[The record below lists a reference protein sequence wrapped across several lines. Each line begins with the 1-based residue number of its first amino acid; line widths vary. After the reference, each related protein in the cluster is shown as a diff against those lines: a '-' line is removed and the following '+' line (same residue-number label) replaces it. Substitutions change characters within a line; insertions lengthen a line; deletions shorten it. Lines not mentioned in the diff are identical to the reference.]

1 MIITSLTNSR
11 IKEICKLK
19 EKKYRNMTNTFL
31 IEGINLVTE
40 AGKRNLLK
48 EIFVLEEKT
57 INIDIPTTYVTKE
70 VMKKISSTDS
80 IPNVVGVSLKKE
92 ELLLGDRLLLLDNL
106 QDPGNLG
113 TIIRSSKAFNIDTIV
128 ISPTTVDMYNP
139 KVLRATEGMI
149 FHINIIVRDLPSL
162 ITELKKDNYK
172 IYGTKVD
179 GGINVK
185 DISLKRKYAL
195 VIGNEG
201 NGVSEEVNNLCDG
214 FFYKDKKVAVV
225 GGGSSSLTEAL
236 YLSKICKEVIIIH
249 RRDKLTAD
257 KYLIDKVNSTKNI
270 KVLYNS
276 NITKYN
282 QNNNKLT
289 SVIINNKDNLE
300 VEGVFLAIGSTPN
313 SEIFNVNK
321 DNNYII
327 VDSNYMTNIDKVY
340 AIGDV
345 IKKDYYQLSTAA
357 SDAVVAASNIIKRE
371 NKNS

>member
-1 MIITSLTNSR
+1 MEEHKVVILGSGIAGMTAGIYLKRGGLDVLVVEDNIPGGVLNEIPSIENYPGYEEISGPDLAINIYNQLTKLGVKILNKKITSIDLNNKIINNNIKYEYLVIATGRKSR
-11 IKEICKLK
+11 MLSLEH
-19 EKKYRNMTNTFL
+19 EK
-31 IEGINLVTE
+31 
-40 AGKRNLLK
+40 
-48 EIFVLEEKT
+48 
-57 INIDIPTTYVTKE
+57 
-70 VMKKISSTDS
+70 
-80 IPNVVGVSLKKE
+80 
-92 ELLLGDRLLLLDNL
+92 ELLGK
-106 QDPGNLG
+106 G
-113 TIIRSSKAFNIDTIV
+113 
-128 ISPTTVDMYNP
+128 ISTC
-139 KVLRATEGMI
+139 A
-149 FHINIIVRDLPSL
+149 
-162 ITELKKDNYK
+162 
-172 IYGTKVD
+172 
-179 GGINVK
+179 
-185 DISLKRKYAL
+185 
-195 VIGNEG
+195 
-201 NGVSEEVNNLCDG
+201 LCDG

-249 RRDKLTAD
+249 RRDKLTSD
-257 KYLIDKVNSTKNI
+257 KYLIDKINSTKNI

-321 DNNYII
+321 ENNYII

-345 IKKDYYQLSTAA
+345 IKKDYYQLSTAS

>member
-1 MIITSLTNSR
+1 MEEHKVVILGSGIAGMTDGIYLKRGGLDVLVVEDNIPGGVLNEIPSIENYPGYEEISGPDLAMNIYNQLTKLGVKILNKKITSIDLNNKIINNNIKYEYLVIATGRKSR
-11 IKEICKLK
+11 MLSLEH
-19 EKKYRNMTNTFL
+19 EK
-31 IEGINLVTE
+31 
-40 AGKRNLLK
+40 
-48 EIFVLEEKT
+48 
-57 INIDIPTTYVTKE
+57 
-70 VMKKISSTDS
+70 
-80 IPNVVGVSLKKE
+80 
-92 ELLLGDRLLLLDNL
+92 ELLGK
-106 QDPGNLG
+106 G
-113 TIIRSSKAFNIDTIV
+113 
-128 ISPTTVDMYNP
+128 ISTC
-139 KVLRATEGMI
+139 A
-149 FHINIIVRDLPSL
+149 
-162 ITELKKDNYK
+162 
-172 IYGTKVD
+172 
-179 GGINVK
+179 
-185 DISLKRKYAL
+185 
-195 VIGNEG
+195 
-201 NGVSEEVNNLCDG
+201 LCDG

>member
-1 MIITSLTNSR
+1 MEEHKVVILGSGIAGMTAGIYLKRGGLDVLVVEDNIPGGVLNEIPSIENYPGYEEISGPDLAMNIYNQLTKLGVKILNKKITSIDLNNKIINNNIKYEYLIIATGRKSR
-11 IKEICKLK
+11 MLSLEH
-19 EKKYRNMTNTFL
+19 EK
-31 IEGINLVTE
+31 
-40 AGKRNLLK
+40 
-48 EIFVLEEKT
+48 
-57 INIDIPTTYVTKE
+57 
-70 VMKKISSTDS
+70 
-80 IPNVVGVSLKKE
+80 
-92 ELLLGDRLLLLDNL
+92 ELLGK
-106 QDPGNLG
+106 G
-113 TIIRSSKAFNIDTIV
+113 
-128 ISPTTVDMYNP
+128 ISTC
-139 KVLRATEGMI
+139 A
-149 FHINIIVRDLPSL
+149 
-162 ITELKKDNYK
+162 
-172 IYGTKVD
+172 
-179 GGINVK
+179 
-185 DISLKRKYAL
+185 
-195 VIGNEG
+195 
-201 NGVSEEVNNLCDG
+201 LCDG

-249 RRDKLTAD
+249 RRDKLTSD

-345 IKKDYYQLSTAA
+345 IKKDHYQLSTAS

>member
-1 MIITSLTNSR
+1 MEEHKVVILGSGIAGMTAGIYLKRGGLDVLVVEDNIPGGVLNEIPSIENYPGYEEISGPDLAMNIYNQLTKLGVKILNKKITSIDLNNKIINNNIKYEYLVIATGRKSR
-11 IKEICKLK
+11 MLSLEH
-19 EKKYRNMTNTFL
+19 EK
-31 IEGINLVTE
+31 
-40 AGKRNLLK
+40 
-48 EIFVLEEKT
+48 
-57 INIDIPTTYVTKE
+57 
-70 VMKKISSTDS
+70 
-80 IPNVVGVSLKKE
+80 
-92 ELLLGDRLLLLDNL
+92 ELLGK
-106 QDPGNLG
+106 G
-113 TIIRSSKAFNIDTIV
+113 
-128 ISPTTVDMYNP
+128 ISTC
-139 KVLRATEGMI
+139 A
-149 FHINIIVRDLPSL
+149 
-162 ITELKKDNYK
+162 
-172 IYGTKVD
+172 
-179 GGINVK
+179 
-185 DISLKRKYAL
+185 
-195 VIGNEG
+195 
-201 NGVSEEVNNLCDG
+201 LCDG

-249 RRDKLTAD
+249 RRDKLTSD

-289 SVIINNKDNLE
+289 SVTINNKDNLE

-345 IKKDYYQLSTAA
+345 IKKDYYQLSTAT

-371 NKNS
+371 NKNL

>member
-1 MIITSLTNSR
+1 MEEHKVVILGSGIAGMTAGIYLKRGGLDVIIVEDNIPGGVLNEIPSIENYPGYEEISGPDLAMNIYNQLTKLGVKILNKKITSIDLNNKIINNNIKYEYLVIATGRKSR
-11 IKEICKLK
+11 MLSLEH
-19 EKKYRNMTNTFL
+19 EK
-31 IEGINLVTE
+31 
-40 AGKRNLLK
+40 
-48 EIFVLEEKT
+48 
-57 INIDIPTTYVTKE
+57 
-70 VMKKISSTDS
+70 
-80 IPNVVGVSLKKE
+80 
-92 ELLLGDRLLLLDNL
+92 ELLGK
-106 QDPGNLG
+106 G
-113 TIIRSSKAFNIDTIV
+113 
-128 ISPTTVDMYNP
+128 ISTC
-139 KVLRATEGMI
+139 A
-149 FHINIIVRDLPSL
+149 
-162 ITELKKDNYK
+162 
-172 IYGTKVD
+172 
-179 GGINVK
+179 
-185 DISLKRKYAL
+185 
-195 VIGNEG
+195 
-201 NGVSEEVNNLCDG
+201 LCDG

-357 SDAVVAASNIIKRE
+357 SDAVVVASNIIKRE

>member
-1 MIITSLTNSR
+1 MEEHKVVILGSGIAGMTAGIYLKRGGLDVLVVEDNIPGGVLNEIPSIENYPGYEEISGPDLAMNIYNQLTKLGVKILNKKITSIDLDNKIINNNIKYEYLVIATGRKSR
-11 IKEICKLK
+11 MLSLEH
-19 EKKYRNMTNTFL
+19 EK
-31 IEGINLVTE
+31 
-40 AGKRNLLK
+40 
-48 EIFVLEEKT
+48 
-57 INIDIPTTYVTKE
+57 
-70 VMKKISSTDS
+70 
-80 IPNVVGVSLKKE
+80 
-92 ELLLGDRLLLLDNL
+92 ELLGK
-106 QDPGNLG
+106 G
-113 TIIRSSKAFNIDTIV
+113 
-128 ISPTTVDMYNP
+128 ISTC
-139 KVLRATEGMI
+139 A
-149 FHINIIVRDLPSL
+149 
-162 ITELKKDNYK
+162 
-172 IYGTKVD
+172 
-179 GGINVK
+179 
-185 DISLKRKYAL
+185 
-195 VIGNEG
+195 
-201 NGVSEEVNNLCDG
+201 LCDG

-249 RRDKLTAD
+249 RRDKLTSD

-345 IKKDYYQLSTAA
+345 IKKDYYQLSTAS

-371 NKNS
+371 NNNS

>member
-1 MIITSLTNSR
+1 MEEHKVVILGSGIAGMTAGIYLKRGGLDVLVVEDNIPGGVLNEIPSIENYPGYEEISGPDLAMNIYNQLTKLGVKILNKKITSIDLDN
-11 IKEICKLK
+11 
-19 EKKYRNMTNTFL
+19 
-31 IEGINLVTE
+31 
-40 AGKRNLLK
+40 
-48 EIFVLEEKT
+48 KT
-57 INIDIPTTYVTKE
+57 INNNIKYEYLVIATGRKSR
-70 VMKKISSTDS
+70 ML
-80 IPNVVGVSLKKE
+80 SLEHEK
-92 ELLLGDRLLLLDNL
+92 ELLGK
-106 QDPGNLG
+106 G
-113 TIIRSSKAFNIDTIV
+113 
-128 ISPTTVDMYNP
+128 ISTC
-139 KVLRATEGMI
+139 A
-149 FHINIIVRDLPSL
+149 
-162 ITELKKDNYK
+162 
-172 IYGTKVD
+172 
-179 GGINVK
+179 
-185 DISLKRKYAL
+185 
-195 VIGNEG
+195 
-201 NGVSEEVNNLCDG
+201 LCDG
-214 FFYKDKKVAVV
+214 FFYKDKVVAVV

-327 VDSNYMTNIDKVY
+327 VDSNYMTNIDKLY

-345 IKKDYYQLSTAA
+345 IKKDYYQLSTAS

>member
-1 MIITSLTNSR
+1 MR
-11 IKEICKLK
+11 I
-19 EKKYRNMTNTFL
+19 
-31 IEGINLVTE
+31 
-40 AGKRNLLK
+40 
-48 EIFVLEEKT
+48 
-57 INIDIPTTYVTKE
+57 
-70 VMKKISSTDS
+70 
-80 IPNVVGVSLKKE
+80 
-92 ELLLGDRLLLLDNL
+92 
-106 QDPGNLG
+106 
-113 TIIRSSKAFNIDTIV
+113 
-128 ISPTTVDMYNP
+128 
-139 KVLRATEGMI
+139 
-149 FHINIIVRDLPSL
+149 IIVEND
-162 ITELKKDNYK
+162 
-172 IYGTKVD
+172 
-179 GGINVK
+179 
-185 DISLKRKYAL
+185 
-195 VIGNEG
+195 
-201 NGVSEEVNNLCDG
+201 LCD
-214 FFYKDKKVAVV
+214 
-225 GGGSSSLTEAL
+225 
-236 YLSKICKEVIIIH
+236 IRI
-249 RRDKLTAD
+249 D

>member
-1 MIITSLTNSR
+1 MEEHKVVILGSGIAGMTAGIYLKRGGLDVLVVEDNIPGGVLNEIPSIENYPGYEEISGPDLAMNIYNQLTKLGVKILNKKITSIDLDNKIINNN
-11 IKEICKLK
+11 IKYEYLVIATGRKSKMLSLEH
-19 EKKYRNMTNTFL
+19 EK
-31 IEGINLVTE
+31 
-40 AGKRNLLK
+40 
-48 EIFVLEEKT
+48 
-57 INIDIPTTYVTKE
+57 
-70 VMKKISSTDS
+70 
-80 IPNVVGVSLKKE
+80 
-92 ELLLGDRLLLLDNL
+92 ELLGK
-106 QDPGNLG
+106 G
-113 TIIRSSKAFNIDTIV
+113 
-128 ISPTTVDMYNP
+128 ISTC
-139 KVLRATEGMI
+139 A
-149 FHINIIVRDLPSL
+149 
-162 ITELKKDNYK
+162 
-172 IYGTKVD
+172 
-179 GGINVK
+179 
-185 DISLKRKYAL
+185 
-195 VIGNEG
+195 
-201 NGVSEEVNNLCDG
+201 LCDG

-289 SVIINNKDNLE
+289 SVIINNKDKLE

>member
-1 MIITSLTNSR
+1 MEEHKVVILGSGIAGMTAGIYLKRGGLDVLVVEDNIPGGVLNEIPSIENYPGYEEISGPDLAMNIYNQLTKLGVKILNKKITSIDLNNKIINNNIKYEYLVIATGRKSR
-11 IKEICKLK
+11 MLSLEH
-19 EKKYRNMTNTFL
+19 EK
-31 IEGINLVTE
+31 
-40 AGKRNLLK
+40 
-48 EIFVLEEKT
+48 
-57 INIDIPTTYVTKE
+57 
-70 VMKKISSTDS
+70 
-80 IPNVVGVSLKKE
+80 
-92 ELLLGDRLLLLDNL
+92 ELLGK
-106 QDPGNLG
+106 G
-113 TIIRSSKAFNIDTIV
+113 
-128 ISPTTVDMYNP
+128 ISTC
-139 KVLRATEGMI
+139 A
-149 FHINIIVRDLPSL
+149 
-162 ITELKKDNYK
+162 
-172 IYGTKVD
+172 
-179 GGINVK
+179 
-185 DISLKRKYAL
+185 
-195 VIGNEG
+195 
-201 NGVSEEVNNLCDG
+201 LCDG

-289 SVIINNKDNLE
+289 SVTINNKDNLE

-357 SDAVVAASNIIKRE
+357 SDAVVLASNIIKRE

>member
-1 MIITSLTNSR
+1 MEEHKVVILGSGISGMTAGIYLKRGGLDVLVVEYNIPGGVLNEIPSIENYPGYEEISGPDLAMNIYNQLTKLGVKILNKKITSIDLNNKIINNNIKYEYLVIATGRKSR
-11 IKEICKLK
+11 MLSLEH
-19 EKKYRNMTNTFL
+19 EK
-31 IEGINLVTE
+31 
-40 AGKRNLLK
+40 
-48 EIFVLEEKT
+48 
-57 INIDIPTTYVTKE
+57 
-70 VMKKISSTDS
+70 
-80 IPNVVGVSLKKE
+80 
-92 ELLLGDRLLLLDNL
+92 ELLGK
-106 QDPGNLG
+106 G
-113 TIIRSSKAFNIDTIV
+113 
-128 ISPTTVDMYNP
+128 ISTC
-139 KVLRATEGMI
+139 A
-149 FHINIIVRDLPSL
+149 
-162 ITELKKDNYK
+162 
-172 IYGTKVD
+172 
-179 GGINVK
+179 
-185 DISLKRKYAL
+185 
-195 VIGNEG
+195 
-201 NGVSEEVNNLCDG
+201 LCDG

-289 SVIINNKDNLE
+289 SVTINNKDNLE

>member
-1 MIITSLTNSR
+1 MEEHKVVILGSGIAGMTAGIYLKRGGLDVLVVEDNIPGGVLNEIPSIENYPGYEKISGPDLAMNIYNQLTKLGVKILNKKITSIDLNNKIINNNIKYEYLVIATGRKSR
-11 IKEICKLK
+11 MLSLEH
-19 EKKYRNMTNTFL
+19 EK
-31 IEGINLVTE
+31 
-40 AGKRNLLK
+40 
-48 EIFVLEEKT
+48 
-57 INIDIPTTYVTKE
+57 
-70 VMKKISSTDS
+70 
-80 IPNVVGVSLKKE
+80 
-92 ELLLGDRLLLLDNL
+92 ELLGK
-106 QDPGNLG
+106 G
-113 TIIRSSKAFNIDTIV
+113 
-128 ISPTTVDMYNP
+128 ISTC
-139 KVLRATEGMI
+139 A
-149 FHINIIVRDLPSL
+149 
-162 ITELKKDNYK
+162 
-172 IYGTKVD
+172 
-179 GGINVK
+179 
-185 DISLKRKYAL
+185 
-195 VIGNEG
+195 
-201 NGVSEEVNNLCDG
+201 LCDG

-249 RRDKLTAD
+249 RRDKLTTD

>member
-1 MIITSLTNSR
+1 MEEHKVVILGSGIAGMTAGIYLKRGGLDVLVVEDNIPGGVLNEIPSIENYPGYEEISGPDLAMNIYNQLTKLGVKILNKKITSIDLDNKIINNNIKYEYLVIATGRKSR
-11 IKEICKLK
+11 MLSLEH
-19 EKKYRNMTNTFL
+19 EK
-31 IEGINLVTE
+31 
-40 AGKRNLLK
+40 
-48 EIFVLEEKT
+48 
-57 INIDIPTTYVTKE
+57 
-70 VMKKISSTDS
+70 
-80 IPNVVGVSLKKE
+80 
-92 ELLLGDRLLLLDNL
+92 ELLGK
-106 QDPGNLG
+106 G
-113 TIIRSSKAFNIDTIV
+113 
-128 ISPTTVDMYNP
+128 ISTC
-139 KVLRATEGMI
+139 A
-149 FHINIIVRDLPSL
+149 
-162 ITELKKDNYK
+162 
-172 IYGTKVD
+172 
-179 GGINVK
+179 
-185 DISLKRKYAL
+185 
-195 VIGNEG
+195 
-201 NGVSEEVNNLCDG
+201 LCDG
-214 FFYKDKKVAVV
+214 FFYKDKVVAVV

-289 SVIINNKDNLE
+289 SVIINNKDKLE

-345 IKKDYYQLSTAA
+345 IKKDYYQLSTAS

>member
-1 MIITSLTNSR
+1 MEEHKVVILGSGIAGMTAGIYLKRGGLDVLVVEDNIPGGVLNEIPSIENYPGYEEISGPDLAMNIYNQLTKLGVKILNKKITSIDLNNKIINNNIKYEYLIIATGRKSR
-11 IKEICKLK
+11 MLSLEH
-19 EKKYRNMTNTFL
+19 EK
-31 IEGINLVTE
+31 
-40 AGKRNLLK
+40 
-48 EIFVLEEKT
+48 
-57 INIDIPTTYVTKE
+57 
-70 VMKKISSTDS
+70 
-80 IPNVVGVSLKKE
+80 
-92 ELLLGDRLLLLDNL
+92 ELLGK
-106 QDPGNLG
+106 G
-113 TIIRSSKAFNIDTIV
+113 
-128 ISPTTVDMYNP
+128 ISTC
-139 KVLRATEGMI
+139 A
-149 FHINIIVRDLPSL
+149 
-162 ITELKKDNYK
+162 
-172 IYGTKVD
+172 
-179 GGINVK
+179 
-185 DISLKRKYAL
+185 
-195 VIGNEG
+195 
-201 NGVSEEVNNLCDG
+201 LCDG

-249 RRDKLTAD
+249 RRDKLTSD

-289 SVIINNKDNLE
+289 SVTINNKDNLE

-345 IKKDYYQLSTAA
+345 IKKDYYQLSTAT

-371 NKNS
+371 NKNL

>member
-1 MIITSLTNSR
+1 MEEHKVVILGSGIAGMTAGIYLKRGGLDVLVVEDNIPGGVLNEIPSIENYPGYEEISGPDLAMNIYNQLTKLGVKILNKKITSIDLNNKIINNN
-11 IKEICKLK
+11 IKYEYLVIATGRKSKMLSLEH
-19 EKKYRNMTNTFL
+19 EK
-31 IEGINLVTE
+31 
-40 AGKRNLLK
+40 
-48 EIFVLEEKT
+48 
-57 INIDIPTTYVTKE
+57 
-70 VMKKISSTDS
+70 
-80 IPNVVGVSLKKE
+80 
-92 ELLLGDRLLLLDNL
+92 ELLGK
-106 QDPGNLG
+106 G
-113 TIIRSSKAFNIDTIV
+113 
-128 ISPTTVDMYNP
+128 ISTC
-139 KVLRATEGMI
+139 A
-149 FHINIIVRDLPSL
+149 
-162 ITELKKDNYK
+162 
-172 IYGTKVD
+172 
-179 GGINVK
+179 
-185 DISLKRKYAL
+185 
-195 VIGNEG
+195 
-201 NGVSEEVNNLCDG
+201 LCDG

-225 GGGSSSLTEAL
+225 GGGSSSLAEAL

-249 RRDKLTAD
+249 RRDKLTSD

-289 SVIINNKDNLE
+289 SVTINNKDNLE

>member
-1 MIITSLTNSR
+1 MEEHKVVILGSGIAGMTAGIYLKRGGLDVLVVEDNIPGGVLNEIPSIENYPGYEEISGPDLAMNIYNQLTKLGVKILNKKITSIDLNNKIINNNIKYEYLVIATGRKSR
-11 IKEICKLK
+11 MLSLEH
-19 EKKYRNMTNTFL
+19 EK
-31 IEGINLVTE
+31 
-40 AGKRNLLK
+40 
-48 EIFVLEEKT
+48 
-57 INIDIPTTYVTKE
+57 
-70 VMKKISSTDS
+70 
-80 IPNVVGVSLKKE
+80 
-92 ELLLGDRLLLLDNL
+92 ELLGK
-106 QDPGNLG
+106 G
-113 TIIRSSKAFNIDTIV
+113 
-128 ISPTTVDMYNP
+128 ISTC
-139 KVLRATEGMI
+139 A
-149 FHINIIVRDLPSL
+149 
-162 ITELKKDNYK
+162 
-172 IYGTKVD
+172 
-179 GGINVK
+179 
-185 DISLKRKYAL
+185 
-195 VIGNEG
+195 
-201 NGVSEEVNNLCDG
+201 LCDG

-249 RRDKLTAD
+249 RRDKLTSD

-357 SDAVVAASNIIKRE
+357 SDAVIAASNIIKRE

>member
-1 MIITSLTNSR
+1 MEEHKVVILGSGIAGMTAGIYLKRGGLDVIVVEDNIPGGVLNKIPSIENYPGYEEISGPDLAMNIYNQLTKLGVKILNKKITSIDLDNKIINNN
-11 IKEICKLK
+11 IKYEYLVIATGRKSKMLSLEH
-19 EKKYRNMTNTFL
+19 EK
-31 IEGINLVTE
+31 
-40 AGKRNLLK
+40 
-48 EIFVLEEKT
+48 
-57 INIDIPTTYVTKE
+57 
-70 VMKKISSTDS
+70 
-80 IPNVVGVSLKKE
+80 
-92 ELLLGDRLLLLDNL
+92 ELLGK
-106 QDPGNLG
+106 G
-113 TIIRSSKAFNIDTIV
+113 
-128 ISPTTVDMYNP
+128 ISTC
-139 KVLRATEGMI
+139 A
-149 FHINIIVRDLPSL
+149 
-162 ITELKKDNYK
+162 
-172 IYGTKVD
+172 
-179 GGINVK
+179 
-185 DISLKRKYAL
+185 
-195 VIGNEG
+195 
-201 NGVSEEVNNLCDG
+201 LCDG

-249 RRDKLTAD
+249 RRDKLTSD

>member
-1 MIITSLTNSR
+1 MEEHKVVILGSGIAGMTAGIYLKRGGLDVLVVEANIPGGVLNEIPSIENYPGYEEISGPDLAMNIYNQLTKLGVKILNKKITSIDLNNKIINNNIKYEYLVIATGRKSR
-11 IKEICKLK
+11 MLSLEH
-19 EKKYRNMTNTFL
+19 EK
-31 IEGINLVTE
+31 
-40 AGKRNLLK
+40 
-48 EIFVLEEKT
+48 
-57 INIDIPTTYVTKE
+57 
-70 VMKKISSTDS
+70 
-80 IPNVVGVSLKKE
+80 
-92 ELLLGDRLLLLDNL
+92 ELLGK
-106 QDPGNLG
+106 G
-113 TIIRSSKAFNIDTIV
+113 
-128 ISPTTVDMYNP
+128 ISTC
-139 KVLRATEGMI
+139 A
-149 FHINIIVRDLPSL
+149 
-162 ITELKKDNYK
+162 
-172 IYGTKVD
+172 
-179 GGINVK
+179 
-185 DISLKRKYAL
+185 
-195 VIGNEG
+195 
-201 NGVSEEVNNLCDG
+201 LCDG

-289 SVIINNKDNLE
+289 SVTINNKDNLE

-357 SDAVVAASNIIKRE
+357 SDAVVVASNIIKRE

>member
-1 MIITSLTNSR
+1 MEKHKVVILGSGIAGMTAGIYLKRGGLDVLVVEDNIPGGVLNEIPSIENYPGYEEISGPDLAMNIYNQLTKLGVKILNKKITSIDLNNKIINNNIKYEYLVIATGRKSR
-11 IKEICKLK
+11 MLSLEH
-19 EKKYRNMTNTFL
+19 EK
-31 IEGINLVTE
+31 
-40 AGKRNLLK
+40 
-48 EIFVLEEKT
+48 
-57 INIDIPTTYVTKE
+57 
-70 VMKKISSTDS
+70 
-80 IPNVVGVSLKKE
+80 
-92 ELLLGDRLLLLDNL
+92 ELLGK
-106 QDPGNLG
+106 G
-113 TIIRSSKAFNIDTIV
+113 
-128 ISPTTVDMYNP
+128 ISTC
-139 KVLRATEGMI
+139 A
-149 FHINIIVRDLPSL
+149 
-162 ITELKKDNYK
+162 
-172 IYGTKVD
+172 
-179 GGINVK
+179 
-185 DISLKRKYAL
+185 
-195 VIGNEG
+195 
-201 NGVSEEVNNLCDG
+201 LCDG

-289 SVIINNKDNLE
+289 SIIINNKDNLE

>member
-1 MIITSLTNSR
+1 MEEHKVVILGSGIAGMTAGIYLKRGGLDVLVVEDNIPGGVLNEIPSIENYPGYEEISGPDLAMNIYNQLTKLGVKILNKKLTSIDLNNKIINNNIKYEYLVIATGRKSRMLSL
-11 IKEICKLK
+11 EH
-19 EKKYRNMTNTFL
+19 EK
-31 IEGINLVTE
+31 
-40 AGKRNLLK
+40 
-48 EIFVLEEKT
+48 
-57 INIDIPTTYVTKE
+57 
-70 VMKKISSTDS
+70 
-80 IPNVVGVSLKKE
+80 
-92 ELLLGDRLLLLDNL
+92 ELLGK
-106 QDPGNLG
+106 G
-113 TIIRSSKAFNIDTIV
+113 
-128 ISPTTVDMYNP
+128 ISTC
-139 KVLRATEGMI
+139 A
-149 FHINIIVRDLPSL
+149 
-162 ITELKKDNYK
+162 
-172 IYGTKVD
+172 
-179 GGINVK
+179 
-185 DISLKRKYAL
+185 
-195 VIGNEG
+195 
-201 NGVSEEVNNLCDG
+201 LCDG

-249 RRDKLTAD
+249 RRDKLTSD

-321 DNNYII
+321 DNNSII

-357 SDAVVAASNIIKRE
+357 SDAIVAASNIIKRE

>member
-1 MIITSLTNSR
+1 MEEHKVVILGSGIAGMTAGIYLKRGGLDVLVIEDNIPGGVLNEIPSIENYPGYEEISGPDLAMNIYNQLTKLGVKILNKKITSIDLDNKIINNNIKYEYLVIATGRKSR
-11 IKEICKLK
+11 MLSLEH
-19 EKKYRNMTNTFL
+19 EK
-31 IEGINLVTE
+31 
-40 AGKRNLLK
+40 
-48 EIFVLEEKT
+48 
-57 INIDIPTTYVTKE
+57 
-70 VMKKISSTDS
+70 
-80 IPNVVGVSLKKE
+80 
-92 ELLLGDRLLLLDNL
+92 ELLGK
-106 QDPGNLG
+106 G
-113 TIIRSSKAFNIDTIV
+113 
-128 ISPTTVDMYNP
+128 ISTC
-139 KVLRATEGMI
+139 A
-149 FHINIIVRDLPSL
+149 
-162 ITELKKDNYK
+162 
-172 IYGTKVD
+172 
-179 GGINVK
+179 
-185 DISLKRKYAL
+185 
-195 VIGNEG
+195 
-201 NGVSEEVNNLCDG
+201 LCDG

-249 RRDKLTAD
+249 RRDKMTAD

-276 NITKYN
+276 NVTKYN

-289 SVIINNKDNLE
+289 SVTINNKDILE

-345 IKKDYYQLSTAA
+345 IKKDYYQLSTAS

>member
-1 MIITSLTNSR
+1 MEEHKVVILGSGMAGMTAGIYLKRGGLDVLVVEDNIPGGVLNEIPSIENYPGYEEISGPDLAMNIYNQLTKLGVKILNKKITSIDLNNKIINNNIKYEYLVIATGRKSR
-11 IKEICKLK
+11 MLSVEH
-19 EKKYRNMTNTFL
+19 EK
-31 IEGINLVTE
+31 
-40 AGKRNLLK
+40 
-48 EIFVLEEKT
+48 
-57 INIDIPTTYVTKE
+57 
-70 VMKKISSTDS
+70 
-80 IPNVVGVSLKKE
+80 
-92 ELLLGDRLLLLDNL
+92 ELLGK
-106 QDPGNLG
+106 G
-113 TIIRSSKAFNIDTIV
+113 
-128 ISPTTVDMYNP
+128 ISTC
-139 KVLRATEGMI
+139 A
-149 FHINIIVRDLPSL
+149 
-162 ITELKKDNYK
+162 
-172 IYGTKVD
+172 
-179 GGINVK
+179 
-185 DISLKRKYAL
+185 
-195 VIGNEG
+195 
-201 NGVSEEVNNLCDG
+201 LCDG

-249 RRDKLTAD
+249 RRDKLTSD

-345 IKKDYYQLSTAA
+345 IKKDYYQLSTAS

>member
-1 MIITSLTNSR
+1 MEEHKVVILGSGIAGMTAGIYLKRGGLDVIIVEDNIPGGVLNEIPSIENYPGYEEISGPDLAMNIYNQLTKLGVKILNKKITSIDLDNKIINNNIKYEYLVIATGRKSR
-11 IKEICKLK
+11 MLSLEH
-19 EKKYRNMTNTFL
+19 EK
-31 IEGINLVTE
+31 
-40 AGKRNLLK
+40 
-48 EIFVLEEKT
+48 
-57 INIDIPTTYVTKE
+57 
-70 VMKKISSTDS
+70 
-80 IPNVVGVSLKKE
+80 
-92 ELLLGDRLLLLDNL
+92 ELLGK
-106 QDPGNLG
+106 G
-113 TIIRSSKAFNIDTIV
+113 
-128 ISPTTVDMYNP
+128 ISTC
-139 KVLRATEGMI
+139 A
-149 FHINIIVRDLPSL
+149 
-162 ITELKKDNYK
+162 
-172 IYGTKVD
+172 
-179 GGINVK
+179 
-185 DISLKRKYAL
+185 
-195 VIGNEG
+195 
-201 NGVSEEVNNLCDG
+201 LCDG

-249 RRDKLTAD
+249 RRDKLTSD

-327 VDSNYMTNIDKVY
+327 VDSNYMTNVDKVY

-357 SDAVVAASNIIKRE
+357 SDAVIAASNIIKRE

>member
-1 MIITSLTNSR
+1 MEEHKVAILGSGIAGMTAGIYLKRGGLDVLVVEDNIPGGVLNEIPSIENYPGYEEISGPDLAMNIYNQLTKLGVKILNKKITSIDLNNKIINNN
-11 IKEICKLK
+11 IKYEYLVIATGRKSKMLSLEH
-19 EKKYRNMTNTFL
+19 EK
-31 IEGINLVTE
+31 
-40 AGKRNLLK
+40 
-48 EIFVLEEKT
+48 
-57 INIDIPTTYVTKE
+57 
-70 VMKKISSTDS
+70 
-80 IPNVVGVSLKKE
+80 
-92 ELLLGDRLLLLDNL
+92 ELLGK
-106 QDPGNLG
+106 G
-113 TIIRSSKAFNIDTIV
+113 
-128 ISPTTVDMYNP
+128 ISTC
-139 KVLRATEGMI
+139 A
-149 FHINIIVRDLPSL
+149 
-162 ITELKKDNYK
+162 
-172 IYGTKVD
+172 
-179 GGINVK
+179 
-185 DISLKRKYAL
+185 
-195 VIGNEG
+195 
-201 NGVSEEVNNLCDG
+201 LCDG

-249 RRDKLTAD
+249 RRDKLTSD

-345 IKKDYYQLSTAA
+345 IKKDYYQLSTAS

>member
-1 MIITSLTNSR
+1 MEEHKVVILGSGIAGMTAGIYLKRGGLDVLVVEDNIPGGVLNEIPSIENYPGYEEISGPDLAMNIYNQLTKLGVKIVNKKITSIDLNNKIINNNIKYEYLVIATGRKSR
-11 IKEICKLK
+11 MLSLEH
-19 EKKYRNMTNTFL
+19 EK
-31 IEGINLVTE
+31 
-40 AGKRNLLK
+40 
-48 EIFVLEEKT
+48 
-57 INIDIPTTYVTKE
+57 
-70 VMKKISSTDS
+70 
-80 IPNVVGVSLKKE
+80 
-92 ELLLGDRLLLLDNL
+92 ELLGK
-106 QDPGNLG
+106 G
-113 TIIRSSKAFNIDTIV
+113 
-128 ISPTTVDMYNP
+128 ISTC
-139 KVLRATEGMI
+139 A
-149 FHINIIVRDLPSL
+149 
-162 ITELKKDNYK
+162 
-172 IYGTKVD
+172 
-179 GGINVK
+179 
-185 DISLKRKYAL
+185 
-195 VIGNEG
+195 
-201 NGVSEEVNNLCDG
+201 LCDG

-289 SVIINNKDNLE
+289 SVTINNKDNLE

-313 SEIFNVNK
+313 SEMFNVNK

-345 IKKDYYQLSTAA
+345 IKKDYYQLSTAS

>member
-1 MIITSLTNSR
+1 MEEHKVVILGSGIAGMTAGIYLKRGGLDVLVVEDNIPGGVLNEIPSIENYPGYEEISGPDLAMNIYNQLTKLGVKILNKKITSIDLNNKIINNN
-11 IKEICKLK
+11 IKYEYLVIATGRKSKMLSLEH
-19 EKKYRNMTNTFL
+19 EK
-31 IEGINLVTE
+31 
-40 AGKRNLLK
+40 
-48 EIFVLEEKT
+48 
-57 INIDIPTTYVTKE
+57 
-70 VMKKISSTDS
+70 
-80 IPNVVGVSLKKE
+80 
-92 ELLLGDRLLLLDNL
+92 ELLGK
-106 QDPGNLG
+106 G
-113 TIIRSSKAFNIDTIV
+113 
-128 ISPTTVDMYNP
+128 ISTC
-139 KVLRATEGMI
+139 A
-149 FHINIIVRDLPSL
+149 
-162 ITELKKDNYK
+162 
-172 IYGTKVD
+172 
-179 GGINVK
+179 
-185 DISLKRKYAL
+185 
-195 VIGNEG
+195 
-201 NGVSEEVNNLCDG
+201 LCDG

-357 SDAVVAASNIIKRE
+357 SDAIVAASNIIKRE

>member
-1 MIITSLTNSR
+1 MEEHKVVILGSGIAGMTAGIYLKRGGLDVIIVEDNIPGGVLNEIPSIENYPGYEEISGPDLAMNIYNQLTKLGVKILNKKITSIDLNNKIINNNIKYEYLVIATGRKSR
-11 IKEICKLK
+11 MLSLEH
-19 EKKYRNMTNTFL
+19 EK
-31 IEGINLVTE
+31 
-40 AGKRNLLK
+40 
-48 EIFVLEEKT
+48 
-57 INIDIPTTYVTKE
+57 
-70 VMKKISSTDS
+70 
-80 IPNVVGVSLKKE
+80 
-92 ELLLGDRLLLLDNL
+92 ELLGK
-106 QDPGNLG
+106 G
-113 TIIRSSKAFNIDTIV
+113 
-128 ISPTTVDMYNP
+128 ISTC
-139 KVLRATEGMI
+139 A
-149 FHINIIVRDLPSL
+149 
-162 ITELKKDNYK
+162 
-172 IYGTKVD
+172 
-179 GGINVK
+179 
-185 DISLKRKYAL
+185 
-195 VIGNEG
+195 
-201 NGVSEEVNNLCDG
+201 LCDG

-257 KYLIDKVNSTKNI
+257 KYLIDKVKSTKNI

-289 SVIINNKDNLE
+289 SVIINNKDKLE

-357 SDAVVAASNIIKRE
+357 SDAIVAASNIIKRE

>member
-1 MIITSLTNSR
+1 MEEHKVVILGSGIAGMTTGIYLKRGGLDVLVVEDNIPGGVLNEIPSIENYPGYEEISGPDLAMNIYNQLTKLGVKILNKKITSIDLNNKIINNNIKYEYLVIATGRKSR
-11 IKEICKLK
+11 MLSLEH
-19 EKKYRNMTNTFL
+19 EK
-31 IEGINLVTE
+31 
-40 AGKRNLLK
+40 
-48 EIFVLEEKT
+48 
-57 INIDIPTTYVTKE
+57 
-70 VMKKISSTDS
+70 
-80 IPNVVGVSLKKE
+80 
-92 ELLLGDRLLLLDNL
+92 ELLGK
-106 QDPGNLG
+106 G
-113 TIIRSSKAFNIDTIV
+113 
-128 ISPTTVDMYNP
+128 ISTC
-139 KVLRATEGMI
+139 A
-149 FHINIIVRDLPSL
+149 
-162 ITELKKDNYK
+162 
-172 IYGTKVD
+172 
-179 GGINVK
+179 
-185 DISLKRKYAL
+185 
-195 VIGNEG
+195 
-201 NGVSEEVNNLCDG
+201 LCDG

-289 SVIINNKDNLE
+289 SVTINNKDNLE

>member
-1 MIITSLTNSR
+1 MEEHKVVILGSGIAGMTAG
-11 IKEICKLK
+11 IYLK
-19 EKKYRNMTNTFL
+19 RGGL
-31 IEGINLVTE
+31 DVLVVE
-40 AGKRNLLK
+40 
-48 EIFVLEEKT
+48 
-57 INIDIPTTYVTKE
+57 
-70 VMKKISSTDS
+70 DS
-80 IPNVVGVSLKKE
+80 IPGGVLNEIPSIENYPGYEEISGPDLAMNIYNQLTKLGVKILNKKITSIDLNNKIINNNIKYEYLVIATGRKSRMLSLEHEK
-92 ELLLGDRLLLLDNL
+92 ELLGK
-106 QDPGNLG
+106 G
-113 TIIRSSKAFNIDTIV
+113 
-128 ISPTTVDMYNP
+128 ISTC
-139 KVLRATEGMI
+139 A
-149 FHINIIVRDLPSL
+149 
-162 ITELKKDNYK
+162 
-172 IYGTKVD
+172 
-179 GGINVK
+179 
-185 DISLKRKYAL
+185 
-195 VIGNEG
+195 
-201 NGVSEEVNNLCDG
+201 LCDG

-289 SVIINNKDNLE
+289 SVTINNKDNLE

-313 SEIFNVNK
+313 SEMFNVNK

-345 IKKDYYQLSTAA
+345 IKKDYYQLSTAS

>member
-1 MIITSLTNSR
+1 MEEHKVVILGSGIAGMTAGIYLKRGGLDVQVVEDNIPGGVLNEIPSIENYPGYEEISGPDLAMNIYNQLTKLGVKILNKKITSIDLNNKIINNNIKYEYLVIATGRKSR
-11 IKEICKLK
+11 MLSLEH
-19 EKKYRNMTNTFL
+19 EK
-31 IEGINLVTE
+31 
-40 AGKRNLLK
+40 
-48 EIFVLEEKT
+48 
-57 INIDIPTTYVTKE
+57 
-70 VMKKISSTDS
+70 
-80 IPNVVGVSLKKE
+80 
-92 ELLLGDRLLLLDNL
+92 ELLGK
-106 QDPGNLG
+106 G
-113 TIIRSSKAFNIDTIV
+113 
-128 ISPTTVDMYNP
+128 ISTC
-139 KVLRATEGMI
+139 A
-149 FHINIIVRDLPSL
+149 
-162 ITELKKDNYK
+162 
-172 IYGTKVD
+172 
-179 GGINVK
+179 
-185 DISLKRKYAL
+185 
-195 VIGNEG
+195 
-201 NGVSEEVNNLCDG
+201 LCDG

-249 RRDKLTAD
+249 RRDKLTSD

-289 SVIINNKDNLE
+289 SVTINNKNNLE

>member
-1 MIITSLTNSR
+1 MNIYNQLTKLGVKILNKKITSIDLNNKIINNNIKYEYLVIATGRKSR
-11 IKEICKLK
+11 MLSLEH
-19 EKKYRNMTNTFL
+19 EK
-31 IEGINLVTE
+31 
-40 AGKRNLLK
+40 
-48 EIFVLEEKT
+48 
-57 INIDIPTTYVTKE
+57 
-70 VMKKISSTDS
+70 
-80 IPNVVGVSLKKE
+80 
-92 ELLLGDRLLLLDNL
+92 ELLGK
-106 QDPGNLG
+106 G
-113 TIIRSSKAFNIDTIV
+113 IRTCA
-128 ISPTTVDMYNP
+128 
-139 KVLRATEGMI
+139 
-149 FHINIIVRDLPSL
+149 
-162 ITELKKDNYK
+162 
-172 IYGTKVD
+172 
-179 GGINVK
+179 
-185 DISLKRKYAL
+185 
-195 VIGNEG
+195 
-201 NGVSEEVNNLCDG
+201 LCDG

-289 SVIINNKDNLE
+289 SVTINNKDNLE

>member
-1 MIITSLTNSR
+1 MEEHKVVILGSGIAGMTAGIYLKRGGLDVLVVEDNIPGGVLNEIPSIENYPGYEEISGPDLAINIYNQLTKLEVKILNKKITSIDLDNKIINNNIKYEYLVIATGRKSR
-11 IKEICKLK
+11 MLSLEH
-19 EKKYRNMTNTFL
+19 EK
-31 IEGINLVTE
+31 
-40 AGKRNLLK
+40 
-48 EIFVLEEKT
+48 
-57 INIDIPTTYVTKE
+57 
-70 VMKKISSTDS
+70 
-80 IPNVVGVSLKKE
+80 
-92 ELLLGDRLLLLDNL
+92 ELLGK
-106 QDPGNLG
+106 G
-113 TIIRSSKAFNIDTIV
+113 
-128 ISPTTVDMYNP
+128 ISTC
-139 KVLRATEGMI
+139 A
-149 FHINIIVRDLPSL
+149 
-162 ITELKKDNYK
+162 
-172 IYGTKVD
+172 
-179 GGINVK
+179 
-185 DISLKRKYAL
+185 
-195 VIGNEG
+195 
-201 NGVSEEVNNLCDG
+201 LCDG

-249 RRDKLTAD
+249 RRDKLTSD

-345 IKKDYYQLSTAA
+345 IKKDYYQLSTAS

-371 NKNS
+371 NNNS

>member
-1 MIITSLTNSR
+1 MEEHKVVILGSGIAGMTAGIYLKRGGLDVLVVEDNIPGGVLNEIPSIENYPGYEEISGPDLAMNIYNQLTKLGVKILNKKITSIDLNNKIINNNIKYEYLVIATGRKSR
-11 IKEICKLK
+11 MLSLEH
-19 EKKYRNMTNTFL
+19 EK
-31 IEGINLVTE
+31 
-40 AGKRNLLK
+40 
-48 EIFVLEEKT
+48 
-57 INIDIPTTYVTKE
+57 
-70 VMKKISSTDS
+70 
-80 IPNVVGVSLKKE
+80 
-92 ELLLGDRLLLLDNL
+92 ELLGK
-106 QDPGNLG
+106 G
-113 TIIRSSKAFNIDTIV
+113 
-128 ISPTTVDMYNP
+128 ISTC
-139 KVLRATEGMI
+139 A
-149 FHINIIVRDLPSL
+149 
-162 ITELKKDNYK
+162 
-172 IYGTKVD
+172 
-179 GGINVK
+179 
-185 DISLKRKYAL
+185 
-195 VIGNEG
+195 
-201 NGVSEEVNNLCDG
+201 LCDG

-289 SVIINNKDNLE
+289 SIIINNKDNLE

-313 SEIFNVNK
+313 SEMFNVNK

-357 SDAVVAASNIIKRE
+357 SDAIVAASNIIKRE

>member
-1 MIITSLTNSR
+1 MEEHKVVILGSGIAGMTAGIYLKRGGLDVLIVEDNIPGGVLNEIPSIENYPGYEEISGPDLAMNIYNQLTKLGVKILNKKITSIDLNNKIINNNIKYEYLVIATGRKSR
-11 IKEICKLK
+11 MLSLEH
-19 EKKYRNMTNTFL
+19 EK
-31 IEGINLVTE
+31 
-40 AGKRNLLK
+40 
-48 EIFVLEEKT
+48 
-57 INIDIPTTYVTKE
+57 
-70 VMKKISSTDS
+70 
-80 IPNVVGVSLKKE
+80 
-92 ELLLGDRLLLLDNL
+92 ELLGK
-106 QDPGNLG
+106 G
-113 TIIRSSKAFNIDTIV
+113 
-128 ISPTTVDMYNP
+128 ISTC
-139 KVLRATEGMI
+139 A
-149 FHINIIVRDLPSL
+149 
-162 ITELKKDNYK
+162 
-172 IYGTKVD
+172 
-179 GGINVK
+179 
-185 DISLKRKYAL
+185 
-195 VIGNEG
+195 
-201 NGVSEEVNNLCDG
+201 LCDG

-249 RRDKLTAD
+249 RRDKLTSD

>member
-1 MIITSLTNSR
+1 MEEHKVVILGSGIAGMTAGIYLKRGGLDVLVVEDNIPGGVLNEIPSIENYPGYEEISGPNLAINIYNQLTKLGVKILNKKITSIDLNNKIINNNIKYEYLVIATGRKSR
-11 IKEICKLK
+11 MLSLEH
-19 EKKYRNMTNTFL
+19 EK
-31 IEGINLVTE
+31 
-40 AGKRNLLK
+40 
-48 EIFVLEEKT
+48 
-57 INIDIPTTYVTKE
+57 
-70 VMKKISSTDS
+70 
-80 IPNVVGVSLKKE
+80 
-92 ELLLGDRLLLLDNL
+92 ELLGK
-106 QDPGNLG
+106 G
-113 TIIRSSKAFNIDTIV
+113 
-128 ISPTTVDMYNP
+128 ISTC
-139 KVLRATEGMI
+139 A
-149 FHINIIVRDLPSL
+149 
-162 ITELKKDNYK
+162 
-172 IYGTKVD
+172 
-179 GGINVK
+179 
-185 DISLKRKYAL
+185 
-195 VIGNEG
+195 
-201 NGVSEEVNNLCDG
+201 LCDG

-249 RRDKLTAD
+249 RRDKLTSD

-371 NKNS
+371 NKNL

>member
-1 MIITSLTNSR
+1 MEEHKVVILGSGIAGMTAGIYLKRGGLDVLVVEDNIPGGVLNEIPSIENYPGYEEISGPDLAMNIYNQLTKLGVKILNKKITSIDLNNKIINNNIKYEYLVIATGRKSR
-11 IKEICKLK
+11 MLSLEH
-19 EKKYRNMTNTFL
+19 EK
-31 IEGINLVTE
+31 
-40 AGKRNLLK
+40 
-48 EIFVLEEKT
+48 
-57 INIDIPTTYVTKE
+57 
-70 VMKKISSTDS
+70 
-80 IPNVVGVSLKKE
+80 
-92 ELLLGDRLLLLDNL
+92 ELLGK
-106 QDPGNLG
+106 G
-113 TIIRSSKAFNIDTIV
+113 
-128 ISPTTVDMYNP
+128 ISTC
-139 KVLRATEGMI
+139 A
-149 FHINIIVRDLPSL
+149 
-162 ITELKKDNYK
+162 
-172 IYGTKVD
+172 
-179 GGINVK
+179 
-185 DISLKRKYAL
+185 
-195 VIGNEG
+195 
-201 NGVSEEVNNLCDG
+201 LCDG

-300 VEGVFLAIGSTPN
+300 VEGVFLAIGSIPN

-345 IKKDYYQLSTAA
+345 IKKDYYQLSIAS